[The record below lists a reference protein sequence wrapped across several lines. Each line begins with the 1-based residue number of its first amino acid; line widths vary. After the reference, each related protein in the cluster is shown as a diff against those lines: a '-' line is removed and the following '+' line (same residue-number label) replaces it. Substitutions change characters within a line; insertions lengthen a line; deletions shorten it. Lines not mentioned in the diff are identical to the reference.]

1 MGPLYIRCQ
10 RMVGEG
16 IFAVLD
22 VEATGFSP
30 LTGGRVI
37 EIAVVRI
44 DGDGAVSDEYATLVN
59 PGESIGLNEVHGIRQ
74 GDVTDAPT
82 FPEIAGDVLERLEG
96 RIVVGHNVRFDRDFL
111 AAELSAAG
119 IFLPSLP
126 CLCTLRLAHRLH
138 PEYPSHRIAA
148 CCEVAGLDHLR
159 PHEAL
164 EEAKATALL
173 LGLFMKEAETS
184 GVGIEEVLESEL
196 TFPKAWPQIP
206 PSGRVKAR
214 PHTEQSIGDA
224 SFLAR
229 IAAARSGPAPEESL
243 APYMDLLDRALEDRE
258 LTDAEGLALLQTA
271 EGWGLSPTQL
281 ERGHQL
287 YLQGVVEAALAD
299 HWVTKREREDLH
311 HVAALLGIDVAVV
324 ESMLAE
330 VAEQG

>member
-1 MGPLYIRCQ
+1 MADD
-10 RMVGEG
+10 G

-37 EIAVVRI
+37 EIAIVRI
-44 DGDGAVSDEYATLVN
+44 AESGGISDEYATLVN
-59 PGESIGLNEVHGIRQ
+59 PGDPIGRNEIHGIRQ

-82 FPEIAGDVLERLEG
+82 FAEIAGDVLGRLAG
-96 RIVVGHNVRFDRDFL
+96 RIVVGHNVKFDRDFL

-119 IFLPSLP
+119 VFLPALP

-148 CCEVAGLDHLR
+148 CCEMAGFDQLR

-164 EEAKATALL
+164 EEARATATLL
-173 LGLFMKEAETS
+173 RLFMEEAKGR
-184 GVGIEEVLESEL
+184 GVGIDEVLEGEL
-196 TFPKAWPQIP
+196 KFPKVWPRIP
-206 PSGRVKAR
+206 ASGKVLMRSHREPSAADL
-214 PHTEQSIGDA
+214 T
-224 SFLAR
+224 FLAR
-229 IAAARSGPAPEESL
+229 IAAARSGPAPEEAL

-271 EGWGLSPTQL
+271 EGWGLSPTQV
-281 ERGHQL
+281 ERAHQL
-287 YLQGVVEAALAD
+287 YFRGVVEAALAD
-299 HWVTKREREDLH
+299 QWVTRNERQDLH
-311 HVAALLGIDVAVV
+311 HIAALLGIDLEVV

-330 VAEQG
+330 VAEEG

>member
-1 MGPLYIRCQ
+1 MAE
-10 RMVGEG
+10 EG

-37 EIAVVRI
+37 EIAVVQI
-44 DGDGAVSDEYATLVN
+44 ADDGAVSDEYATLVN
-59 PGESIGLNEVHGIRQ
+59 PGESMGLNEVHGIRQ

-82 FPEIAGDVLERLEG
+82 FAEIAGDVLERLEG

-111 AAELSAAG
+111 AAELSTAG

-148 CCEVAGLDHLR
+148 CCEMAGLDHLR

-173 LGLFMKEAETS
+173 LGLFMEEAQGS
-184 GVGIEEVLESEL
+184 GVGIDEVLEGEV
-196 TFPKAWPQIP
+196 TFPEAWPQIP
-206 PSGRVKAR
+206 ISGRVKAR
-214 PHTEQSIGDA
+214 PHQEQSLVDV

-229 IAAARSGPAPEESL
+229 IAAARSGPAPEEAL

-271 EGWGLSPTQL
+271 EGWGLSPTQV
-281 ERGHQL
+281 ERAHSL
-287 YLQGVVEAALAD
+287 YLRGVVEAALAD
-299 HWVTKREREDLH
+299 QWVTGRERQDLH
-311 HVAALLGIDVAVV
+311 RVAALL
-324 ESMLAE
+324 
-330 VAEQG
+330 

>member
-1 MGPLYIRCQ
+1 MAD
-10 RMVGEG
+10 EG

-44 DGDGAVSDEYATLVN
+44 AGDGTVSDEYATLVN
-59 PGESIGLNEVHGIRQ
+59 PSQSIGRNEVHGIRQ

-82 FPEIAGDVLERLEG
+82 FAEIAGDVLERLEG
-96 RIVVGHNVRFDRDFL
+96 RIVVGHNVKFDRDFL

-119 IFLPSLP
+119 IFLPSFP

-148 CCEVAGLDHLR
+148 CCEAGLDHLR

-164 EEAKATALL
+164 EEAKATAAL
-173 LGLFMKEAETS
+173 LGLFMERAQES
-184 GVGIEEVLESEL
+184 GVGIDEVLEGEL
-196 TFPKAWPQIP
+196 TFPKAWPQISA
-206 PSGRVKAR
+206 SGRVKVR
-214 PHTEQSIGDA
+214 PQKEQSLDDV

-229 IAAARSGPAPEESL
+229 IAAARSGPAPEEAL

-258 LTDAEGLALLQTA
+258 LTDAEGMALLQTA
-271 EGWGLSPTQL
+271 EGWGLSPTQV
-281 ERGHQL
+281 ERAHQL
-287 YLQGVVEAALAD
+287 YLRGVVEAALAD
-299 HWVTKREREDLH
+299 RWVTKGERQDLQ

>member
-1 MGPLYIRCQ
+1 MADA
-10 RMVGEG
+10 G

-37 EIAVVRI
+37 EIAVVQI
-44 DGDGAVSDEYATLVN
+44 AGDGAVSDEYATLVN

-74 GDVTDAPT
+74 GDVMDAPT
-82 FPEIAGDVLERLEG
+82 FAEIAGDVLERLEA
-96 RIVVGHNVRFDRDFL
+96 RIVVGHNVKFDRDFL
-111 AAELSAAG
+111 AAELSTAG

-148 CCEVAGLDHLR
+148 CCEMAGLDHLR

-164 EEAKATALL
+164 EEAKATAAL
-173 LGLFMKEAETS
+173 LGLFMKEAQGS
-184 GVGIEEVLESEL
+184 GVGIDEVLEDEL
-196 TFPKAWPQIP
+196 TFPKAWPQLP
-206 PSGRVKAR
+206 ASGRVKVR
-214 PHTEQSIGDA
+214 PHKGQSLDDV

-229 IAAARSGPAPEESL
+229 IAAARSGPAPEEAL

-258 LTDAEGLALLQTA
+258 LTHPEGLALLQTA
-271 EGWGLSPTQL
+271 EGWGLSPAQV
-281 ERGHQL
+281 ERAHQL
-287 YLQGVVEAALAD
+287 YLRGVVEAALAD
-299 HWVTKREREDLH
+299 RWVTKGERQDLH
-311 HVAALLGIDVAVV
+311 HVAALLGIDVALV

>member
-1 MGPLYIRCQ
+1 MAD
-10 RMVGEG
+10 EG

-37 EIAVVRI
+37 EIAIVRI
-44 DGDGAVSDEYATLVN
+44 AGDGRISDEYATLVN
-59 PGESIGLNEVHGIRQ
+59 PGQSIGRNEVHGIRH

-82 FPEIAGDVLERLEG
+82 FAEIAGDVLERLEG
-96 RIVVGHNVRFDRDFL
+96 RIVVGHNVKFDRDFL
-111 AAELSAAG
+111 AAELSASG

-148 CCEVAGLDHLR
+148 CCEMAGLDHLR

-173 LGLFMKEAETS
+173 LRLFMKEAQAA
-184 GVGIEEVLESEL
+184 GVGFDEVLEGEL
-196 TFPKAWPQIP
+196 TFPSVWPQIP
-206 PSGRVKAR
+206 PSGRVKVR
-214 PHTEQSIGDA
+214 PRKEHSLDDV

-229 IAAARSGPAPEESL
+229 IAAARSGPAPEEAL

-258 LTDAEGLALLQTA
+258 LPDVEGLALLQTA
-271 EGWGLSPTQL
+271 EGWGLSPTQV
-281 ERGHQL
+281 ERAHHL
-287 YLQGVVEAALAD
+287 YLRGVVEAALAD
-299 HWVTKREREDLH
+299 RWVTQGERQDLQ